1 MDERVR
7 VLFKPFDCDF
17 RGVTLCRFDD
27 GESYYTIVIN
37 ENLSE
42 EAKKKTFHH
51 EISHI
56 ECGDFDSDVPR
67 DEIEGMRHRL

>member
-42 EAKKKTFHH
+42 EARERTFNH

-56 ECGDFDSDVPR
+56 ERGDFESDIPI
-67 DEIEGMRHRL
+67 DEIERMRHRL